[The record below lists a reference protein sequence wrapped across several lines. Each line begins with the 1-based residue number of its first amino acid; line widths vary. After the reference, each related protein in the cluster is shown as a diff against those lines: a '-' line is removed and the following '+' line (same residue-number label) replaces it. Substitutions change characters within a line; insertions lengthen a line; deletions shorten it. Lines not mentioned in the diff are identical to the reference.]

1 MEIPGLYSARS
12 KLEVSSF
19 FSLRKPGAGELQAE
33 TLRGWQSW
41 NNTECACFI
50 AEVCKLPQYTDV
62 AERNLTGAYM
72 AELLQAGLLS
82 KGLAKIGIGDFEHV
96 RRITAS
102 IQALNPFTCAD
113 VSLSARRQ
121 KGRLSDRS
129 QSTPPSACRS
139 PKDMMSPSSRNS
151 AKSPGRGKLLGKV
164 FDGFESSL
172 PEYQRRLASPPPVR
186 LPTLKSSILLPNAC
200 PVEVSINFKPI
211 NYLFDGCHSPTVD
224 HLRKGLLNKAASEAA
239 IRFPY
244 WTTGRCSPEPWGGQ
258 SQDTPALVKMRYSP
272 GSVPNYSPA
281 L

>member
-1 MEIPGLYSARS
+1 MEIPGLYPARAN
-12 KLEVSSF
+12 LEVSSF
-19 FSLRKPGAGELQAE
+19 FGSRKPGTGGLQAE
-33 TLRGWQSW
+33 TQRGWQSW
-41 NNTECACFI
+41 NHTECACFI
-50 AEVCKLPQYTDV
+50 ADVCSLPQYIDV

-96 RRITAS
+96 RRITAAV
-102 IQALNPFTCAD
+102 QALTPLTCAD
-113 VSLSARRQ
+113 VTLSARRQ
-121 KGRLSDRS
+121 KGRLSGRS
-129 QSTPPSACRS
+129 QSTPPGASRTFAAAESQSPRKSAN
-139 PKDMMSPSSRNS
+139 SRR
-151 AKSPGRGKLLGKV
+151 PKLLAHV
-164 FDGFESSL
+164 IDGFEGSL
-172 PEYQRRLASPPPVR
+172 PEYQRRLASPPLVR
-186 LPTLKSSILLPNAC
+186 LPTLKSNDLLPNAC

-239 IRFPY
+239 IRSPY

-258 SQDTPALVKMRYSP
+258 RQDTPTLAKMRYSP

>member
-1 MEIPGLYSARS
+1 MEIPGLYSGRA

-19 FSLRKPGAGELQAE
+19 FGSRKPGAGGLQAE

-50 AEVCKLPQYTDV
+50 AEVCNLPQYIDV

-72 AELLQAGLLS
+72 AELLQAGTLS
-82 KGLAKIGIGDFEHV
+82 KGLAKMGIGDFEHV
-96 RRITAS
+96 RRITAA

-129 QSTPPSACRS
+129 Q
-139 PKDMMSPSSRNS
+139 
-151 AKSPGRGKLLGKV
+151 KSGNTRKPNLLDV
-164 FDGFESSL
+164 IDGFEGSL
-172 PEYQRRLASPPPVR
+172 PEYQGRLASPPPVR
-186 LPTLKSSILLPNAC
+186 LPTLKSKDLLPNAC

-239 IRFPY
+239 IRSPY

-258 SQDTPALVKMRYSP
+258 NQDTPALVKMRYSP